1 MQGNEFR
8 TIEEINEDELQSI
21 TGGCGACAPDR
32 QIATEVRD
40 KVIRWQELK
49 RQGAP
54 LPADM
59 TDEVINR
66 DITRGNAALARIAQ
80 RHPPINQPV
89 NQPVNPLL
97 KRLLPMHEFM

>member
-8 TIEEINEDELQSI
+8 VIEEINEDELQSI
-21 TGGCGACAPDR
+21 SGGCGACAPDR
-32 QIATEVRD
+32 QIATEVHD

-54 LPADM
+54 LPANM
-59 TDEVINR
+59 TDEAIRR
-66 DITRGNAALARIAQ
+66 DIDRGNAALARIAQ
-80 RHPPINQPV
+80 RHPPV

>member
-8 TIEEINEDELQSI
+8 AIEEINEDELQSI

-59 TDEVINR
+59 TDEAINR
-66 DITRGNAALARIAQ
+66 DIARGKAALARIER
-80 RHPPINQPV
+80 RHPPV
-89 NQPVNPLL
+89 N
-97 KRLLPMHEFM
+97 RLPTIHEES